1 MTKKDKI
8 SSRRE
13 FLIET
18 ALAAT
23 GVALGQSLSAAQT
36 RQEVKQ
42 SGQDDQA
49 SPAVKPR
56 AKVVLIRDKN
66 VITTDGAVNAAVA
79 ASMIDQALCELLA
92 TKKPE
97 DAWGQLFGP
106 RDLAGIKTNVYAYLD
121 TPPDLSMLLK
131 RRLAACVNPEADIPV
146 TDREAR
152 TLLADRTAILNIR
165 PARTHHWSGIGG
177 CIKNHIMFVKNPS
190 DYHADSC
197 ADLGAIWNLPILKGK
212 TRLNIL
218 LALKPLFYGRG
229 PHAFDPRYQWD
240 YSGIFVS
247 KDPVAVDAL
256 GAELLRLKRIDHFGE
271 DKAVTPTK
279 HIQMA
284 ETRHGLGVSDLKR
297 IDLAHLG
304 WKEGA
309 LLS

>member
-1 MTKKDKI
+1 MSRKDKI

-42 SGQDDQA
+42 AGKDDQA
-49 SPAVKPR
+49 GPSAKPR

-79 ASMIDQALCELLA
+79 ASMIDQALCELLG
-92 TKKPE
+92 TKKLE

-106 RDLAGIKTNVYAYLD
+106 RDLVGIKTNVYAYLD

-131 RRLAACVNPEADIPV
+131 RRLAACVNPEANIPV

-165 PARTHHWSGIGG
+165 PVRTHHWSGIGG
-177 CIKNHIMFVKNPS
+177 CIKNHIMFVNNPS
-190 DYHADSC
+190 FYHADSC

-229 PHAFDPRYQWD
+229 AHDFDPRYQWN
-240 YSGIFVS
+240 YCGIFVS
-247 KDPVAVDAL
+247 RDPVAVDAL

-271 DKAVTPTK
+271 DKAVTPTN

-284 ETRHGLGVSDLKR
+284 EKRHGLGVSDLKR
-297 IDLAHLG
+297 IDVAHLG